1 MEYTRNHVGV
11 PHVWIKNR
19 NWGPGSH
26 IGWLIYVYIRSK
38 QRKFTD
44 FLCYLD
50 LDPYEMPKAMGLGYH
65 PPKLIYSYIDGPFID
80 DLPLG
85 NDDVPQLAS
94 INRVDDERLGP
105 FKGGRTVGEEQH
117 EFQGWIDGASASVAT
132 TKSIHLVFSSVFPV
146 RFSPTLLVG
155 LNFLLYSQY
164 VFPRFQY
171 IQYMSIMFNYIPM
184 IFLIISHYTPTIF
197 LIKVT
202 IIISP
207 LCFHEACI
215 FSLLVPLFQCI
226 PMMFLLL
233 HYITVYV
240 SIIIPVYSCCDSSI
254 FPSYSQYIPLYIYI
268 YYIILPLYS
277 SVEKYTPIY
286 SQYNPTIYQYIYI
299 YPQINSHCTPIVL
312 AYSEFVP
319 FFQCIPSIF
328 PAVNSIF
335 RHP

>member
-1 MEYTRNHVGV
+1 
-11 PHVWIKNR
+11 
-19 NWGPGSH
+19 
-26 IGWLIYVYIRSK
+26 
-38 QRKFTD
+38 
-44 FLCYLD
+44 
-50 LDPYEMPKAMGLGYH
+50 MPKAMGLGYH

-184 IFLIISHYTPTIF
+184 IFLII
-197 LIKVT
+197 
-202 IIISP
+202 ISP

-254 FPSYSQYIPLYIYI
+254 FPSYSQYILLYIYI
-268 YYIILPLYS
+268 LY
-277 SVEKYTPIY
+277 YTPIIFKCREIY
-286 SQYNPTIYQYIYI
+286 SNIFSLQSHNISIYIYI